1 MPYTSDELETI
12 GWAFHRGQVA
22 GCPRC
27 NARVKAEVAA
37 YVGKASVDVEFW
49 CPRCG
54 ESGRFQ
60 PKDVG
65 GEWTPDE
72 RSRIVEVFRRN
83 ETALC
88 PDDSARLSVI
98 P

>member
-1 MPYTSDELETI
+1 MTDITVRIRL
-12 GWAFHRGQVA
+12 F
-22 GCPRC
+22 
-27 NARVKAEVAA
+27 
-37 YVGKASVDVEFW
+37 ASL
-49 CPRCG
+49 R
-54 ESGRFQ
+54 RFQ

-98 P
+98 PDPSLGATRLASVSCPICGKSFGPE